1 MASFGDFTL
10 IIINQP
16 GTLTPKTEPLRRV
29 AKMVC
34 TTLAHRVSPRLAASL
49 RTWLKVSCPFLKPS
63 SASLCLGDYSQV
75 DGVCWKN
82 PSTLE
87 GGEARSS
94 LKIPGVSITIYSHT
108 EKTLVKPKGVGHPLS
123 RRFVNFNAVPEPE
136 IIFTTKRDGSVETI
150 SGGCAAGHGFSGLVK
165 LTSGVSQ
172 CGRVVFT

>member
-49 RTWLKVSCPFLKPS
+49 RTWLKVSCPFFNLALPHSVWATILKLTEC
-63 SASLCLGDYSQV
+63 AG
-75 DGVCWKN
+75 KN
-82 PSTLE
+82 PSNLE
-87 GGEARSS
+87 GGEARTS

-108 EKTLVKPKGVGHPLS
+108 EKTQVKPKGVGHLLS
-123 RRFVNFNAVPEPE
+123 RRFVNFNATPEPE
-136 IIFTTKRDGSVETI
+136 IIFTTKRDGGSVEAI
-150 SGGCAAGHGFSGLVK
+150 SGGCAAGQGL
-165 LTSGVSQ
+165 SDI
-172 CGRVVFT
+172 